1 MILQRELQESL
12 CRFLFET
19 TRLPFVPF
27 YGGFPVCLV
36 THVGSPVL
44 PRPGETVDQ
53 LHQRVTLA
61 MRNIM
66 LQHRGHQSVTEALGD
81 RLNMFNKV

>member
-1 MILQRELQESL
+1 M
-12 CRFLFET
+12 
-19 TRLPFVPF
+19 
-27 YGGFPVCLV
+27 CLV

-53 LHQRVTLA
+53 LHQRVTQA
-61 MRNIM
+61 MRNLM

>member
-1 MILQRELQESL
+1 M
-12 CRFLFET
+12 
-19 TRLPFVPF
+19 
-27 YGGFPVCLV
+27 CLV

-81 RLNMFNKV
+81 RLNMFNKN